1 MSWCA
6 ATARLSPSTCTLS
19 RWRSPRPCCGWTQS
33 TAIPAKVNNFQPTP
47 CSNRLGEMTAFTVQV
62 GAPRS
67 KCRVPYAG
75 RAGRLQTLGRCW
87 CSCTRDLKAGEVI
100 FREGDPAHEL
110 FIIQSGEIEIRLGNR
125 VLETLPQYSIFGEMA
140 LIDSSPRSA
149 TAVAVTDTKL
159 VSVSEK
165 QFLFL
170 VSNTPYFALNVMRI
184 MARRLRAANR

>member
-1 MSWCA
+1 MSCA
-6 ATARLSPSTCTLS
+6 PRRECAGVTDCNLLAKRIPAISFLS
-19 RWRSPRPCCGWTQS
+19 RPTYRIRKSMPVPNRFWNVLVRSDGEAIAINLHIEPVEKPETVLWVDQS

-110 FIIQSGEIEIRLGNR
+110 FIIHSKRRDRNPSRQ
-125 VLETLPQYSIFGEMA
+125 
-140 LIDSSPRSA
+140 SSPGNAPPNTAFSA
-149 TAVAVTDTKL
+149 KW
-159 VSVSEK
+159 
-165 QFLFL
+165 
-170 VSNTPYFALNVMRI
+170 P
-184 MARRLRAANR
+184 